1 MKNYYEILGVYRTS
15 DKDTIKRAFRK
26 LASAYHPDKFPENT
40 KFAEDMMKQINAA
53 YSVLSDEGKRSQYD
67 AWLDL
72 EGEPRK
78 KADGENQKSESR
90 EYNSTSS
97 NSGNKSNEQSDFSE
111 KNRSERPR
119 AKKKNVF
126 DVEIDLLK
134 RYWVL
139 IAIVLV
145 LAIIKIFPEQKSTGD
160 KPTQSLQTFYN
171 LTLIKMPETNSAFA
185 LKVDEG
191 GFSLNLYK
199 DQKLGYYRMLVN
211 GKLNKSVSFAYV
223 GDVYRIER
231 NKITTGYI
239 LQTDCGGNSCGSAYT
254 MIDIENKSISEVPVF
269 NGVFFTKGSII
280 GVDGSQ
286 GVDKLGDPIRVSLSY
301 YSFED
306 FNGNRTGFWIDQS
319 TPVAYRNLIGKHP
332 DDFFSDNNL
341 RLPMLGLYGEDRF
354 KIVRDRTQVAG
365 PIEIVNGDLL
375 VLKGCKPHSCGSD
388 SAITV
393 INVKTSSIHTLYLM
407 NQVLHSIGNPIVDQ
421 VINVDGFP
429 VSAYKLIFN
438 DFLESQGFKLNVE
451 IMPNGQ
457 VDLVSQN

>member
-111 KNRSERPR
+111 KNR
-119 AKKKNVF
+119 
-126 DVEIDLLK
+126 
-134 RYWVL
+134 
-139 IAIVLV
+139 
-145 LAIIKIFPEQKSTGD
+145 IKIFPEQKSTGD